1 MTKSFGALSRLP
13 DSEMVL
19 GMCCSVTLDRLD
31 FLGQTDGHLATVAG
45 EGPAVARCH
54 IGLEEAGVRGL
65 GWMDG
70 VSLSLLLT
78 FP

>member
-1 MTKSFGALSRLP
+1 MLQCNVG
-13 DSEMVL
+13 EV
-19 GMCCSVTLDRLD
+19 D
-31 FLGQTDGHLATVAG
+31 FLGQTDGHLATVTG

-65 GWMDG
+65 CMGDG
-70 VSLSLLLT
+70 APLAMTPS